1 VSGVCSI
8 LENFMLVNIKAVNK
22 IGDDSFSWKLKFVY
36 KVIVKDAA
44 KPIFCCNQY
53 QKREEEK

>member
-1 VSGVCSI
+1 
-8 LENFMLVNIKAVNK
+8 MLVNIKAVNK